1 MRLTATQN
9 SALVTDSTFST
20 CETLP
25 SALDLENNNPS
36 VLESDCSWIQGCC
49 LTADFFCLGFTKLLF
64 SHKKLVVLSTGLT
77 DQRWSFLLVH
87 YSIYSNAI
95 EIRIHTS

>member
-1 MRLTATQN
+1 MRLTASQN

-64 SHKKLVVLSTGLT
+64 SHKKLVVFSTGLT